1 MCCAKS
7 LSCVRLFVTPRNVA
21 HQAPQS
27 MEFSRQEYWSRVPF
41 PTPGDLPNPGIK
53 PRSPALQADSLLTE
67 PPEKPKLIDFIK
79 IKNCSTKETCDE
91 KTSHR
96 LGENLCREYI

>member
-1 MCCAKS
+1 VS
-7 LSCVRLFVTPRNVA
+7 
-21 HQAPQS
+21 
-27 MEFSRQEYWSRVPF
+27 F

-53 PRSPALQADSLLTE
+53 PRSPALQVDSLPTE

-79 IKNCSTKETCDE
+79 IKNCSSKEVCDE
-91 KTSHR
+91 KTSHG